1 MCFTISFCLFSVTSI
16 TNPQDNL
23 SLTVHVPCLPLYDLC
38 DALYSTF
45 IDLYVYYLLQGLR
58 LLMKIKSKVFYSVT
72 HVVFFNDTHLFVI
85 YDICFINIYVIDSA
99 CLFWIIIVILFIM
112 FLILFYKDPFPV

>member
-58 LLMKIKSKVFYSVT
+58 LLMKIKIKVFYSVT
-72 HVVFFNDTHLFVI
+72 HVVFFNDTRLFVI
-85 YDICFINIYVIDSA
+85 YDIFCYKYLCNRL
-99 CLFWIIIVILFIM
+99 CL
-112 FLILFYKDPFPV
+112 LILGYNRYPVFNFVL